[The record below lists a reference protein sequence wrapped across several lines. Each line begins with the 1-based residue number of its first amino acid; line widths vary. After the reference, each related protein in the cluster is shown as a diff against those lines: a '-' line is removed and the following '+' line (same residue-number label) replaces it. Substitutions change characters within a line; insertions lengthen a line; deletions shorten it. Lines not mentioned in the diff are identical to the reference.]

1 MMENLEKALSL
12 LGIGMVTV
20 FVALALVVV
29 VGNLLIRIVNAMTP
43 EVDSQKSITEDHSSS
58 DISPQKIAAITSAV
72 HQLSGGKATVEKI
85 EKL

>member
-29 VGNLLIRIVNAMTP
+29 VGNLLIRLVNAMTP
-43 EVDSQKSITEDHSSS
+43 EVGSQKSNAADPSSS
-58 DISPQKIAAITSAV
+58 DISPQKIAAITSAI
-72 HQLSGGKATVEKI
+72 HQLSNGKAIVEKI
-85 EKL
+85 EKI

>member
-20 FVALALVVV
+20 FIVLALVVI
-29 VGNLLIRIVNAMTP
+29 VGNLLIRFANAIVQETDTAPDNVPDPA
-43 EVDSQKSITEDHSSS
+43 SSG
-58 DISPQKIAAITSAV
+58 ISSQKIAAITSAI